1 MKYFVVGY
9 FYLTHCIL
17 LCHYQEAVKDVMARA
32 PHMKELIDM
41 YSGPDV
47 VTAKQQEEELQRV
60 ANTLPESIPS
70 SVKRFTDKT
79 LLSLK
84 VCFLVTTCVLNIR
97 HRSIGSV

>member
-1 MKYFVVGY
+1 M
-9 FYLTHCIL
+9 
-17 LCHYQEAVKDVMARA
+17 KDVMARA

-97 HRSIGSV
+97 HRFIGSV

>member
-1 MKYFVVGY
+1 
-9 FYLTHCIL
+9 
-17 LCHYQEAVKDVMARA
+17 
-32 PHMKELIDM
+32 MKELIDM

-60 ANTLPESIPS
+60 ANTLPESIPN

-84 VCFLVTTCVLNIR
+84 VCLLKFLLHTTAALDSIYGSILNS
-97 HRSIGSV
+97 HLSKSL

>member
-1 MKYFVVGY
+1 
-9 FYLTHCIL
+9 
-17 LCHYQEAVKDVMARA
+17 
-32 PHMKELIDM
+32 MKELIDM

-60 ANTLPESIPS
+60 ASTLPENMPS

-84 VCFLVTTCVLNIR
+84 VFLLITTDALSSIHNIDGR
-97 HRSIGSV
+97 F

>member
-1 MKYFVVGY
+1 
-9 FYLTHCIL
+9 
-17 LCHYQEAVKDVMARA
+17 MARA

-60 ANTLPESIPS
+60 ANTLPGNIPS
-70 SVKRFTDKT
+70 SVKRFTNKT

-84 VCFLVTTCVLNIR
+84 VCFLVIIDALN
-97 HRSIGSV
+97 SIHIFIENIIHNINGLIFECCHLYNSTSDF

>member
-1 MKYFVVGY
+1 MIFLITFLTVLIKY
-9 FYLTHCIL
+9 LSPH
-17 LCHYQEAVKDVMARA
+17 QEAVKDVMARA

-60 ANTLPESIPS
+60 ANTLPENIPS

-84 VCFLVTTCVLNIR
+84 VCLCYDNLCSE
-97 HRSIGSV
+97 HYS